1 MNSCVAVFLARDF
14 CHPIAHVLFTSRCE
28 EVWQWGD
35 PLWEPWNTVVQGRI
49 PNPFPP
55 L

>member
-1 MNSCVAVFLARDF
+1 MNSCVADFLARVF
-14 CHPIAHVLFTSRCE
+14 CHPSAHMLFISRFE
-28 EVWQWGD
+28 ELWQWGD
-35 PLWEPWNTVVQGRI
+35 PRWEPWNTVVQGRM